1 MDEILEERILLDGDA
16 DIEEV
21 ENALDE
27 AGIDYDWDSGDRLMV
42 SSEDLDDVTDIL
54 DAITG
59 HDALECI

>member
-54 DAITG
+54 DDITG
-59 HDALECI
+59 YDVL